1 MIINFF
7 KSIFLTNRVY
17 MALGLLMLLFLMA
30 FFFPALHSL
39 PRVGVLV
46 LLFFFLLDIVL
57 LYSRRAPFTAFRDT
71 PQRLSNG
78 DENPVSLSVTN
89 HYNFPVLLSLIDELP
104 EQFQKRNFLVKYLL
118 KPGQQRTTHYTL
130 RPVERGVYNF
140 GYFNVFAGTPVK
152 LIQRRVRVEDHTDV
166 PCYPS
171 YIQMRRYQIMAIS
184 NRLPELGVKKVRK
197 LGHSLEFEQIKDYVK
212 GDDIRTINWKA
223 TARRHQLMVNTYT
236 DERSQQIYCLINK
249 GRVMKM
255 PFNGL
260 SLLDHAINAALV
272 LTSVALNRQ
281 DKAGIITFSDK
292 AGTFLPADRKPTQ
305 MNAVLETLYAQETTF
320 LESDFEKLY
329 SLVRTR
335 ISHRSLVIMFT
346 NFESFAALER
356 ELPYLLKIARHH
368 LLMVVFFENTE
379 IKKLLDEDA
388 TNIEQV
394 YAKTIAEK
402 FAFEKRK
409 IVRELNKHGIL
420 SVLTPPEE
428 LTVNAVNRYLEL
440 KTRQAI

>member
-1 MIINFF
+1 MIPFF
-7 KSIFLTNRVY
+7 KSIYLTNRVY
-17 MALGLLMLLFLMA
+17 IALALLMLLFFLA
-30 FFFPALHSL
+30 FFFPVLHNI
-39 PRVGVLV
+39 PRVGLLV
-46 LLFFFLLDIVL
+46 LLFFFLLDILL
-57 LYSRRAPFTAFRDT
+57 LYSRRKPFAASRQT
-71 PQRLSNG
+71 PDRFSNG
-78 DENPVSLSVTN
+78 DENAVELNVTN
-89 HYNFPVLLSLIDELP
+89 LYNFPVMVSVIDELP
-104 EQFQKRNFLVKYLL
+104 HQFQKRDFLVSYLL
-118 KPGQQRTTHYTL
+118 MPGQQRVTRYTL
-130 RPVERGVYNF
+130 RPVERGAYGF
-140 GYFNVFAGTPVK
+140 GVLNIYAGTPVK
-152 LIQRRVRVEDHTDV
+152 LVQRRVKMAEPVTV

-171 YIQMRRYQIMAIS
+171 YMQMRRYQLMAIS

-223 TARRHQLMVNTYT
+223 TARRNQLMVNTYT
-236 DERSQQIYCLINK
+236 DERSQQIYCIINK

-255 PFNGL
+255 PFEGM

-281 DKAGIITFSDK
+281 DKAGLITFSDK
-292 AGTFLPADRKPTQ
+292 RGTFLPADRKPTQ
-305 MNAVLETLYAQETTF
+305 MNAVLETLYSQETTF

-329 SLVRTR
+329 GLIRSR
-335 ISHRSLVIMFT
+335 ISHRSLVVMFT

-356 ELPYLLKIARHH
+356 ELPYLRKIAAHH

-379 IKKLLDEDA
+379 IKKLLEEDA
-388 TNIEQV
+388 VSIEQV

-420 SVLTPPEE
+420 SVLTTPQH
-428 LTVNAVNRYLEL
+428 LTVNAVNHYLEL
-440 KTRQAI
+440 KMRRAI